1 MNTNTNNKTD
11 MGVSL
16 SKLDYIQSE
25 KFNQDSKVFA
35 KKIKNTKNY
44 DKMDTKNKEI
54 MDVWEKGG
62 VNVAVKEMFKD
73 GDKSLSYGDMRTR
86 YG

>member
-1 MNTNTNNKTD
+1 
-11 MGVSL
+11 
-16 SKLDYIQSE
+16 
-25 KFNQDSKVFA
+25 
-35 KKIKNTKNY
+35 
-44 DKMDTKNKEI
+44 MDTKNKEI

-73 GDKSLSYGDMRTR
+73 GDKSLSYADMRRR